1 MHLKA
6 EAELILS
13 QTKKR
18 FERKA
23 KLLEQQKLLELEIEK
38 EKIFE
43 AQERLKIAEL
53 KEHFDKTYLESNVLP
68 AKSSKKQSSI
78 EKCQSYVASLKTT
91 SPIDHEHSNH
101 LSQRVC

>member
-13 QTKKR
+13 QTKER

-43 AQERLKIAEL
+43 AQERLKIAKL
-53 KEHFDKTYLESNVLP
+53 KEHSDKTCLGSNVLP
-68 AKSSKKQSSI
+68 PELQKQSSI
-78 EKCQSYVASLKTT
+78 EKCQSYVASLKT
-91 SPIDHEHSNH
+91 HF
-101 LSQRVC
+101 L